1 MYRKNKHIQWQKHF
15 ALTFF
20 FILFFNKTF
29 LFAQDLEN
37 LQFNQYTT
45 EHYVMEKGLSQ
56 NSIFSIYQDQI
67 GFMWFGTW
75 DGLNRYDG
83 YSFVPFSATHKG
95 VEQEVGRNESIN
107 DIIDDEEGNI
117 WIATDAGLIKFVR
130 KTQKYYVFSFVLDK
144 ENVLSSNSL
153 SCLLFDKKGF
163 LWIGTDNGLNK
174 FDPKTNINKVYKR
187 DYSNPNAI
195 ASNVINDIQLDDD
208 GDLWIATQMGLSHFV
223 LEENKFENLYKKD
236 GLLSDSIN
244 CIEVLDNH
252 KLWVGTAR
260 GLNYINYSKN
270 KILEF
275 SFEEENV
282 FKNKNITAIYYD
294 KRAYLWIGTLNHAL
308 YLYDIKKKN
317 IYHYQYLPGNKK
329 SLSSN
334 DITEI
339 FQDKSGDIWI
349 GTSVGLN
356 RVDYN
361 KSKFRHYNTSY
372 PYGEDYISNDMVWT
386 IEEIFP
392 NEFWV
397 GTNNGINIFN
407 KNQENISVMNKEN
420 SFLTSNNIR
429 NIYKDTKGNI
439 WIGSFDNGLL
449 KYNTNNGS
457 FQSINTLSTP
467 AISHNT
473 VWCVLEDNFGMIWI
487 ATNDGLNQY
496 NPKTNKIRVF
506 FHDTKVKSSI
516 PGNKILSIY
525 EDRQNMLWFA
535 IFGGLTRYDRKT
547 ESFTTYKYD
556 ANDTKTISSNKIF
569 SIYEDTKGI
578 LWITT
583 MGGGI
588 NKFDRKIGE
597 FTRYTETN
605 GLSNNVV
612 YNVREDKY
620 GFLWLTTNRGISRFD
635 TRIHSFTNYDI
646 KDGLQGYEYN
656 LGAFKVLSTG
666 EFIVGGTNGINIF
679 IPEKVSGTKSNP
691 SIAITSFNLYNKKV
705 KDYISNGDTIYLNH
719 DENFFSFEF
728 AALDFSNSY
737 RNKYAYILESVDPQW
752 NITDAKRRKAEYT
765 NINPGTY
772 TFIVKATNS
781 DGEWSNKSVRIT
793 IIIKPPW
800 YKTLLFKISLILFLL
815 ISMWQLIQVRV
826 KRERTKHKEKER
838 HLEIENQVQELEQQ
852 ALRLQMNP
860 HFIFNSLNS
869 IQSFVIENDTDKA
882 INYLAK
888 FSQLMRLILSGSRE
902 AYVPLEDEIKSL
914 SYYLEIER
922 LRFNSKFDYKIEVDD
937 AIDKEFIETP
947 PMIIQPYVENAI
959 LHGMIN
965 KKTKGF
971 LSISFKIVDN
981 ILRCVVEDNGIGR
994 EKAMELKKVSGLQ
1007 KKSRGMLITQQR
1019 LEILNKQTINSLYVH
1034 IEDLHDKNNKATG
1047 TRVIIHMPFIED

>member
-1 MYRKNKHIQWQKHF
+1 M
-15 ALTFF
+15 
-20 FILFFNKTF
+20 LFSVMLFSKT
-29 LFAQDLEN
+29 LLYAQNLDN
-37 LQFNQYTT
+37 LQFDQYTT

-56 NSIFSIYQDQI
+56 NSIFSIYQDKI

-95 VEQEVGRNESIN
+95 IEQEVGRNESIN
-107 DIIDDEEGNI
+107 YIVDDEEGNI
-117 WIATDAGLIKFVR
+117 WIATEAGLIKFVR

-153 SCLLFDKKGF
+153 SCLIFDNEGY

-174 FDPKTNINKVYKR
+174 FDTKTNENTVFKR
-187 DYSNPNAI
+187 DFSNPNAI

-208 GDLWIATQMGLSHFV
+208 GDLWIATQMGLSHFI
-223 LEENKFENLYKKD
+223 LEENKFENIYKTR

-244 CIEVLDNH
+244 CIEVIGSH

-260 GLNYINYSKN
+260 GLNYIDYSKN

-275 SFEEENV
+275 SFEGEKV
-282 FKNKNITAIYYD
+282 FHNKNITAIYYD
-294 KRAYLWIGTLNHAL
+294 KKGYLWVGTLKNAL
-308 YLYDIKKKN
+308 YLYDLRKKELH
-317 IYHYQYLPGNKK
+317 HYQNIPGNKR

-334 DITEI
+334 EITEI
-339 FQDKSGDIWI
+339 FQDKSGDVWI

-361 KSKFRHYNTSY
+361 KSKFRHYSTSY
-372 PYGEDYISNDMVWT
+372 PYGEDYISNDMVWA

-407 KNQENISVMNKEN
+407 KNQQNVSVMNVEN
-420 SFLTSNNIR
+420 SFMTSNNIR
-429 NIYKDTKGNI
+429 SIYKDSKGNI
-439 WIGSFDNGLL
+439 WIGSFDSGLI

-457 FQSINTLSTP
+457 FELINNMSTP

-473 VWCVLEDNFGMIWI
+473 VWNVLEDSRGMIWI
-487 ATNDGLNQY
+487 ATDDGLNRY
-496 NPKTNKIRVF
+496 NPKTNQTRVF
-506 FHDTKVKSSI
+506 FHDPKVRGTI
-516 PGNKILSIY
+516 PGNKILAIY
-525 EDRQNMLWFA
+525 EDRQNVLWFA
-535 IFGGLTRYDRKT
+535 IFGGLARYDRRT
-547 ESFTTYKYD
+547 ESFITYKSD
-556 ANDTKTISSNKIF
+556 PSNTKTLSSNRIF
-569 SIYEDTKGI
+569 SIYEDSKGM

-583 MGGGI
+583 MGGGL
-588 NKFDRKIGE
+588 NKFDRNIGE
-597 FTRYTETN
+597 FTRYTESN

-612 YNVREDKY
+612 YNVKEDKFN
-620 GFLWLTTNRGISRFD
+620 FLWLTTNRGVSRFD
-635 TRIHSFTNYDI
+635 PITHSFTNYDI

-666 EFIVGGTNGINIF
+666 EFIIGGTNGINVF

-691 SIAITSFNLYNKKV
+691 SLAITAFNLYNKKV
-705 KDYISNGDTIYLNH
+705 KDYIPNGDTIYLHH

-737 RNKYAYILESVDPQW
+737 RNKYAYRLESVDPQW
-752 NITDAKRRKAEYT
+752 NITDARGRKAEYT

-772 TFIVKATNS
+772 VFIVKATNS
-781 DGEWSNKSVRIT
+781 DGEWSNESVRIT

-800 YKTLLFKISLILFLL
+800 YKTLVFRISLMLL
-815 ISMWQLIQVRV
+815 LLVSMWQLIQVRV
-826 KRERTKHKEKER
+826 KRERKKHQEKEKR
-838 HLEIENQVQELEQQ
+838 LEIENQVHELEQQ

-888 FSQLMRLILSGSRE
+888 FSQLMRLILSSSRE
-902 AYVPLEDEIKSL
+902 TYVPLEDEIKSL

-922 LRFNSKFDYKIEVDD
+922 LRFNSKFDYKIDVDS
-937 AIDKEFIETP
+937 AIDKEFTEAP

-959 LHGMIN
+959 IHGMIN
-965 KKTKGF
+965 KDTKGF
-971 LSISFKIVDN
+971 LSISFKIVGN
-981 ILRCVVEDNGIGR
+981 VLRCVVEDNGIGR
-994 EKAMELKKVSGLQ
+994 EKAMELKKTSGLR

-1019 LEILNKQTINSLYVH
+1019 LEILNKQTKNSLYVKV
-1034 IEDLHDKNNKATG
+1034 EDLYDKNNKATG